1 MKKKTLIFMLVL
13 LVFTATACGSKDK
26 KEATVDNNTNT
37 NNPVNDDGTDKTIDQ
52 QVQNATE
59 QKQEDI
65 SFADIKISEF
75 GATNIVSG
83 KATNNSSDVRNVRLN
98 LKMYN
103 TESGQLLGRVSTE
116 LTDLQPNETRDFE
129 IRIMG
134 DFSTVNQFK
143 VEVENL

>member
-1 MKKKTLIFMLVL
+1 MKKKTLILMLSL

-26 KEATVDNNTNT
+26 KEIPIDNTT
-37 NNPVNDDGTDKTIDQ
+37 NNPVNEDGTDKTIDQ
-52 QVQNATE
+52 QVKNATE
-59 QKQEDI
+59 EKQEDI

-83 KATNNSSDVRNVRLN
+83 KATNNRSDVRNVRLN

-116 LTDLQPNETRDFE
+116 LIDLQPNETREFE